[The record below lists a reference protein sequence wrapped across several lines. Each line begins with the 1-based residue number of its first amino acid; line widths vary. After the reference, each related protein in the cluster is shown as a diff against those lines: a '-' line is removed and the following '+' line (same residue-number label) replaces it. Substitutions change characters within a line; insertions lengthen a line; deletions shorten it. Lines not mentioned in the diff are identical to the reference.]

1 MNNSFVTL
9 STVML
14 ISSTSLAVKGE
25 NLPKDFSPQQSKA
38 IAFTEN
44 KGQVYDQNYKP
55 RTDVLFGAMAGNM
68 AFHLKTNGVSYQL
81 YRVDSYKEV
90 EDLHASTS
98 SASGKKRKEIDQ
110 QTIYRIDLNWVNAN
124 KDFTQTTDQAFEGY
138 NNYYLESCP
147 KGALNVRSYTGVTL
161 NNLYNGIN
169 LHYYEKEGKLKHDYI
184 VAPNTDYKQIQLKV
198 EGASVSVNKDGS
210 LLLTTPLG
218 KIQEGAPIVYQNGK
232 QLKAKW
238 VIKTCGEL
246 GRTTDS
252 EGSGVISFE
261 IENCNKNLELII
273 DPVTRL
279 WGTYYGDAGND
290 NANSCATDAAG
301 NVYLLGATDANTGTV
316 IATVGA
322 HQTIYGGG
330 AYDAFL
336 VKFNSSGV
344 RQWGTCYGGSG
355 MDVGYSCAT
364 DATGNVYIAG
374 FTNSNTS
381 TLIATSVAHQTVYG
395 GNGDAF
401 LVKFDA
407 SGVRQWGTY
416 YGGTGDETG
425 FSCST
430 DATGNVFLMG
440 NTSSNTGTVIA
451 TAVAHQTVN
460 GGGPDAFLVKFNS
473 SGVRQWGTYYGGIG
487 NEYGYSCV
495 TDATGNVY
503 FTGDT
508 GSNTG
513 TVIATAGAHQTVF
526 GGGVDVFLV
535 KFNSSGVRQ
544 WGTYYGGVAND
555 YGYSCSTDASGN
567 VYLAG
572 YAASNTGTIIATAGA
587 HQSIHGGDGHDAF
600 LVKFDASGVRQWGTY
615 YGGAGSDY
623 GHFCAT
629 DATGSVYLGGYTNSN
644 SGTVI
649 ATPGSHQVTQGGV
662 YDAFLAQFNNAGIR
676 QSGTYY
682 GGAGTSYFRNCSKDA
697 LGNLY
702 LAGMTTSN
710 TGTVIATVGS
720 HQPLHAGNQEAFL
733 VKFTSCVSLNPN
745 VSVSA
750 TLCEGA
756 PINLSVNITGTAT
769 PAYSWAGPNSYTASV
784 QNPSISNAST
794 VHVGVYTVTVNNAGC
809 IETATTQV
817 SNVYTTP
824 TVSVNNGSICSGN
837 SFTIVPSGSI
847 TYTIQ
852 GGNFVVSPNTSSSY
866 TITGSS
872 SEGCLSANTAT
883 SSIVVNPLPAITVTA
898 TSLTICLG
906 ESIVLM
912 ASGATSY
919 TWSPIALSS
928 SVIVSPS
935 ISTVYS
941 VTGQDAIGCEN
952 ATTFTLNVDA
962 CIGLS
967 EYTKSTGIKLYPNP
981 NNGLL
986 YVELPFDAT
995 LTILN
1000 TLGQI
1005 VYNSKYNSG
1014 QLQMNLEHL
1023 TAGVYV
1029 LRVQHEGSI
1038 QNFNVIKR

>member
-1 MNNSFVTL
+1 MKKVAIILFCFIGLICKAQNPNFEWAKLSADLSSGASQEAAIITDANGNAYTCGNLNGTADFEPWPGTYKLPCMGGTEVLFQNYCFKLIYLSHQRIKHMNNSFVTL

-90 EDLHASTS
+90 EDLHALTS

-238 VIKTCGEL
+238 VIKT
-246 GRTTDS
+246 DS
-252 EGSGVISFE
+252 EDSGVISFE
-261 IENCNKNLELII
+261 IENYNKNLELII
-273 DPVTRL
+273 DPLHVFGVHTTVTL
-279 WGTYYGDAGND
+279 EMIMFKILALL
-290 NANSCATDAAG
+290 DAAG

-336 VKFNSSGV
+336 LKFTSSGV

-513 TVIATAGAHQTVF
+513 TVIATAGAHQTIH
-526 GGGVDVFLV
+526 GGGPDAFLV

-544 WGTYYGGVAND
+544 WGTYYGGVAYD
-555 YGYSCSTDASGN
+555 FGHSCSTDASGN

-587 HQSIHGGDGHDAF
+587 HQSIWRRR
-600 LVKFDASGVRQWGTY
+600 S
-615 YGGAGSDY
+615 
-623 GHFCAT
+623 
-629 DATGSVYLGGYTNSN
+629 
-644 SGTVI
+644 
-649 ATPGSHQVTQGGV
+649 
-662 YDAFLAQFNNAGIR
+662 
-676 QSGTYY
+676 
-682 GGAGTSYFRNCSKDA
+682 
-697 LGNLY
+697 
-702 LAGMTTSN
+702 
-710 TGTVIATVGS
+710 
-720 HQPLHAGNQEAFL
+720 
-733 VKFTSCVSLNPN
+733 
-745 VSVSA
+745 
-750 TLCEGA
+750 
-756 PINLSVNITGTAT
+756 
-769 PAYSWAGPNSYTASV
+769 
-784 QNPSISNAST
+784 
-794 VHVGVYTVTVNNAGC
+794 
-809 IETATTQV
+809 
-817 SNVYTTP
+817 
-824 TVSVNNGSICSGN
+824 
-837 SFTIVPSGSI
+837 
-847 TYTIQ
+847 
-852 GGNFVVSPNTSSSY
+852 
-866 TITGSS
+866 
-872 SEGCLSANTAT
+872 
-883 SSIVVNPLPAITVTA
+883 
-898 TSLTICLG
+898 
-906 ESIVLM
+906 
-912 ASGATSY
+912 
-919 TWSPIALSS
+919 
-928 SVIVSPS
+928 
-935 ISTVYS
+935 
-941 VTGQDAIGCEN
+941 
-952 ATTFTLNVDA
+952 
-962 CIGLS
+962 
-967 EYTKSTGIKLYPNP
+967 
-981 NNGLL
+981 
-986 YVELPFDAT
+986 
-995 LTILN
+995 
-1000 TLGQI
+1000 
-1005 VYNSKYNSG
+1005 
-1014 QLQMNLEHL
+1014 
-1023 TAGVYV
+1023 
-1029 LRVQHEGSI
+1029 
-1038 QNFNVIKR
+1038 